1 MKLNLS
7 PRAKKGV
14 KLGLLAGLLA
24 LAYYLYYYFSH
35 RFTDNFQGQAMG
47 EILGIPNSAQRFG
60 GNLGFTTK
68 MKHGLVSGDRINIKQ
83 DSGAVYPAYDGDTTV
98 ISILDDYNFTV
109 DKAYIGSTPPNP
121 GTWKK
126 L

>member
-7 PRAKKGV
+7 PKGKKV
-14 KLGLLAGLLA
+14 AKLGMLAGLLA
-24 LAYYLYYYFSH
+24 LAYYLYTYFRH
-35 RFTDNFQGQAMG
+35 RFTDNFQGQTMG
-47 EILGIPNSAQRFG
+47 EILGIPNSYTRFG

-83 DSGAVYPAYDGDTTV
+83 DSGAVYPAYDGDTSV
-98 ISILDDYNFTV
+98 AHILDDYHFTV
-109 DKAYIGSTPPNP
+109 DKAYIGSTPANP

-126 L
+126 I